1 MANREQMK
9 LTLEQMA
16 FPVYEG
22 RERLQSRPSV
32 KTVSDTLAVVF
43 LGSDI
48 EMEGALKPLRAW
60 KASGRP
66 MIFIFSEAAERLLPT
81 TQLVKRFKPSK
92 TIDSQAYASLKDV
105 IGTIAQVYV
114 PNLTQN
120 TAAKLAV
127 GIQDDLPTTLIWQC
141 LALNKPVCAK
151 TDGIDHAWFDIGG
164 NPAMAK
170 TMQGHLTVLTQYGM
184 QLGLPDFSQCPV
196 QCTNP
201 AVSAKQSAA
210 GANGKTAQ
218 YTILSDTL
226 SQKVITERHIL
237 SLEKGCRLGVKKGV
251 KITPLAREAAR
262 KRKIELLQMEEGNNL

>member
-22 RERLQSRPSV
+22 RERLHSRPSE
-32 KTVSDTLAVVF
+32 KTASDTLAVVF

-48 EMEGALKPLRAW
+48 ELEGALKPLRAW

-81 TQLVKRFKPSK
+81 TQLIKRFKPSK
-92 TIDSQAYASLKDV
+92 TVNSQSYEGLREV

-127 GIQDDLPTTLIWQC
+127 GIQDDLPTTLLWQC
-141 LALNKPVCAK
+141 LALNKPVSAM
-151 TDGIDHAWFDIGG
+151 TGGIEHAWFNIGS
-164 NPAMAK
+164 NPAMVK
-170 TMQGHLTVLTQYGM
+170 TMQGHLAVLAQYGL
-184 QLGLPDFSQCPV
+184 QVGLPDFSQGPV
-196 QCTNP
+196 QGADGKAKAAASTSG
-201 AVSAKQSAA
+201 VS
-210 GANGKTAQ
+210 GKTTE
-218 YTILSDTL
+218 YIILSDTL

-262 KRKIELLQMEEGNNL
+262 KRKIELLQMEERNNL